1 MKELIIVF
9 PERFTQINQDYYYE
23 NFFIESQNS
32 DITKIIFDLERLE
45 WISSEQV
52 TFLFAWLRK
61 IITINKNTTVKLPY
75 SYSKFSGDN
84 DDTLK
89 RRKLI
94 KFYLWEV
101 WKLYNIGLKQQ
112 NFENTDDINA
122 LYKIYENS
130 SVGKR
135 VLPFQRINVQKNY
148 NILEIDTQFKK
159 LTNKNGQSIFSIE
172 QRIEKMLEE
181 NDCFSPFENRII
193 SDIITK
199 ELVMNSIEHSK
210 AVECYFTATLI
221 NKWKINNPK
230 TSENFINQFLE
241 EKPFDILN
249 FYRDKDECKKII
261 ELKLKTKNYDIVE
274 RIADLKKGKEFNVF
288 KNQSFVELTFI
299 DFGDGIN
306 NTLKKEFFND
316 FKLRKEE
323 LLKNLSENFSN
334 LDIDNKILEYAFLLE
349 SSKNPFDR
357 KIQYYQLIPR
367 GLYFLI
373 DMVRRYKGMLVARS
387 GKAKIIY
394 DFSNEILINGKSK
407 KVSLVRKY
415 TAKEAIK
422 HTTNEYSF
430 NGTMITIVL
439 PEKKN
444 KELKK
449 SGIRI
454 DNKYLNN
461 YIFNRENSDFFPK
474 EVFNP
479 KEFHHLSLVF
489 VFNVS
494 QTKKNFE
501 RYNDK
506 KGILNIIFEKINEKL
521 LELKGKNC
529 VLFIDFDNIPDDS
542 QTKKILLYLSNT
554 PLVNEFTKIIVLNL
568 SENEYTTLKDYEIDV
583 FADSPEY
590 IFKPIPCLNINYI
603 NKSCSIENIKWIG
616 VRNKEDEIALTRL
629 FFGNNDSVAISSIE
643 DKWLA
648 EGHIFSIFQ
657 DRVYSIFTDF
667 NELVEK
673 AIYFKTNEIQIWC
686 DNQSKE
692 LEYKLI
698 DKIKNEKTSKG
709 KSDVLFLTSK
719 GAYQKDYLSLY
730 EQLNFKYAARYFAE
744 LLLNKYILNA
754 IEIYEETNEIRFNE
768 LAIDKQN
775 EVKST
780 FKFNKLLAI
789 TVSSQL
795 IAVEIR
801 NLIREKTKYEF
812 LLDDDITKTPI
823 NRCPDLVKLSSYLSF
838 EDEAPFKELAK
849 GDFRN
854 ILIVNDVIST
864 ASLIQRIK
872 KACEN
877 KNVDATIKG
886 VLTIADTRLRNIDEN
901 KEYKSVFFDDLNLN
915 EISFERKIVSLM
927 STEKQG
933 GIEYRKY
940 KLKAIDNLAK
950 YKIKRINPILNSV
963 ITLKNEHTE
972 KEKVL
977 YDEPENFFNEVYKG
991 NKIFADE
998 IFKIGHFK
1006 QNLSCNSYYTGMHEL
1021 FEGENGFNLLNVIK
1035 NKIENEPRKLG
1046 FVDEYELK
1054 LNLNFAAHN
1063 IENLIKKNKIYESIE
1078 NLKTIVQEIK
1088 TISNSALIHQNVINY
1103 EPDFI
1108 FHPVHSGIE
1117 EVTEDVFHSVFKTNK
1132 TNIISL
1138 QRYYTKNGWRFPF
1151 PAKMLNAATKGR
1163 HVLIIDSGALSG
1175 QSLVQL
1181 IDSISFLEVGRIDV
1195 VTIIGRI
1202 DDFQREF
1209 YSRLKSIK
1217 VKKLKEDLKSISYEL
1232 QDNNEVVVV
1241 LNILF
1246 GVNLHIPSYH
1256 SEEVCIY
1263 CKELRDLENFNDE
1276 RLNLPKHTRDYI
1288 DQRRI
1293 EIKQCNSIDDINA
1306 DYLPKIRDSKQPD
1319 LRNIF
1324 LIRDKLGK
1332 VDSYRFYEEYFEF
1345 FDEEIGDKI
1354 TNYNDLFYDQNISVK
1369 IHIELILTCILHEPN
1384 LLGVLRDL
1392 MNNIYEICSELLKNI
1407 FALTTNVNNLYYEWS
1422 DYSLL
1427 RLYKI
1432 FLKQEFYEPDNLRLA
1447 YKKIRSDK
1455 IALNYLSFLLYEPY
1469 VFGSD
1474 KVVKNN
1480 LNNYFLECYANNFKE
1495 FDDNNIEPLSNVITH
1510 LLTKIKP
1517 IDNNSSIASTL
1528 IRFNSFFHN
1537 KYTKSH
1543 NENLKNDIT
1552 YMIIL
1557 ITNADF
1563 NKIEDLESNVKKV
1576 INSIKSSLIP
1586 GLNKL
1591 TSKSVINDY
1600 YPFLMEL
1607 KNLIE
1612 EIDGFHI
1619 NNQENRKTPK
1629 LYYEEYNIIFLDYI
1643 DKLQKSYFSENQ
1655 QFYNFSNTL
1664 YTNLKNII
1672 KQIVTKDPEYC
1683 RFKLEKPNYVLDYS
1697 SIPDSLQVFCP
1708 EKILY
1713 NVYRE
1718 LLINSIKREQ
1728 NNDAT
1733 LEITLMNYD
1742 ENGLTIKLHQNKK
1755 FLEPTEKEKEAKQ
1768 LFGGR
1773 EIIINS
1779 LFNVESGFG
1788 FVKDVT
1794 PKDQKED
1801 FFEQII
1807 VHNLIDIKI

>member
-1 MKELIIVF
+1 MKELIIEF
-9 PERFTQINQDYYYE
+9 PERFTQVNLDHFYKIY
-23 NFFIESQNS
+23 FIKSQSKDFESIVF
-32 DITKIIFDLERLE
+32 DIERLQ

-52 TFLFAWLRK
+52 TFLFAWVRK
-61 IITINKNTTVKLPY
+61 SITSQKKLVVKLPF
-75 SYSKFSGDN
+75 SYNKFSGDN
-84 DDTLK
+84 ADILK
-89 RRKLI
+89 RRRLI

-101 WKLYNIGLKQQ
+101 WKIYTLGLKQQ
-112 NFENTDDINA
+112 EFKNTEDINN
-122 LYKIYENS
+122 LYKFYENS
-130 SVGKR
+130 SIGKR
-135 VLPFQRINVQKNY
+135 VLPFQRINVQENY
-148 NILEIDTQFKK
+148 NILEIDSQFRK
-159 LTNKNGQSIFSIE
+159 LTNNGGQSIFNIE
-172 QRIEKMLEE
+172 HNIEKMLEE
-181 NDCFSPFENRII
+181 NDCFSPFENRVI

-210 AVECYFTATLI
+210 AVECFFTAALI
-221 NKWKINNPK
+221 NKWSITNPNK
-230 TSENFINQFLE
+230 SINFINQFID
-241 EKPFDILN
+241 EKPSDILD
-249 FYRDKDECKKII
+249 FYRDKEECKKII
-261 ELKLKTKNYDIVE
+261 KEKLNTKHYNIDE
-274 RIADLKKGKEFNVF
+274 KIANLQKSSEFNIF
-288 KNQSFVELTFI
+288 KNQSFVEFTFL
-299 DFGDGIN
+299 DFGDGIH
-306 NTLKKEFFND
+306 NTLMEEFSKD
-316 FKLRKEE
+316 FETRQEE
-323 LLKNLSENFSN
+323 LLKTLSNNFEN
-334 LDIDNKILEYAFLLE
+334 LDIDNRVLEYAFLLE

-357 KIQYYQLIPR
+357 KIEYYQLIPR
-367 GLYFLI
+367 GLYFLV

-394 DFSNEILINGKSK
+394 DFSNEILIEGKSK

-422 HTTNEYSF
+422 HSTNDYSF

-444 KELKK
+444 KEFKK

-461 YIFNRENSDFFPK
+461 YIFNREKGEFFPK

-479 KEFHHLSLVF
+479 KEFHYLSLVF
-489 VFNVS
+489 VYNVS
-494 QTKKNFE
+494 QTKNNYE

-506 KGILNIIFEKINEKL
+506 TGILNIIFQKINEKL
-521 LELKGKNC
+521 LDLKGKNC
-529 VLFIDFDNIPDDS
+529 VLFIDFENIPDDS
-542 QTKKILLYLSNT
+542 HTKKILLYLSNT
-554 PLVNEFTKIIVLNL
+554 PLVNEFTKIIILNL
-568 SENEYTTLKDYEIDV
+568 SGSEYATLKDYEIDV

-616 VRNKEDEIALTRL
+616 VRNKEDEIILTRL
-629 FFGNNDSVAISSIE
+629 FFGDNESISINSIE

-657 DRVYSIFTDF
+657 ERIYSIFTDF

-686 DNQSKE
+686 DKQAKE
-692 LEYKLI
+692 LKNKLI
-698 DKIKNEKTSKG
+698 DKISIEKSSNR

-744 LLLNKYILNA
+744 LLLDKYILNA
-754 IEIYEETNEIRFNE
+754 IEIYDETNEIKFND
-768 LAIDKQN
+768 LAFDKKN

-801 NLIREKTKYEF
+801 NLIREKIKYEF
-812 LLDDDITKTPI
+812 LLDEDITKTPI
-823 NRCPDLVKLSSYLSF
+823 KRCPDLVKLSSYLSF
-838 EDEAPFKELAK
+838 EDEAPFKDLAK
-849 GDFRN
+849 GNSRN

-864 ASLIQRIK
+864 GSLIRRIK

-877 KNVDATIKG
+877 KNIDATIKG

-901 KEYKSVFFDDLNLN
+901 KEYKSVFFDDLYIN
-915 EISFERKIVSLM
+915 EISFERKIISLM
-927 STEKQG
+927 STEKHG
-933 GIEYRKY
+933 GLEYRKY
-940 KLKAIDNLAK
+940 NLKAIDNLVK

-963 ITLKNEHTE
+963 ITLKDEHTE

-977 YDEPENFFNEVYKG
+977 YDEPEKFFNEVYNGHKL
-991 NKIFADE
+991 FADE
-998 IFKIGHFK
+998 IFKIGHYK

-1021 FEGENGFNLLNVIK
+1021 FEGENGFNLLTVIK
-1035 NKIENEPRKLG
+1035 NKLENEPKKLG
-1046 FVDEYELK
+1046 FVDVNVLK
-1054 LNLNFAAHN
+1054 LNLNFAVQN
-1063 IENLIKKNKIYESIE
+1063 IENLIEKNKIYESIT
-1078 NLKTIVQEIK
+1078 NLKTIVNEIK
-1088 TISNSALIHQNVINY
+1088 NISNNASIHQNVISY

-1117 EVTEDVFHSVFKTNK
+1117 EVTEDVFYSVFKTNK

-1151 PAKMLNAATKGR
+1151 PAKMLNSATKGR

-1195 VTIIGRI
+1195 VTIIGRL

-1217 VKKLKEDLKSISYEL
+1217 VKKLKEDFKSISFEF

-1263 CKELRDLENFNDE
+1263 CKELRDLENYNDE
-1276 RLNLPKHTRDYI
+1276 LLNIPIHTRDYVN
-1288 DQRRI
+1288 QRRI
-1293 EIKQCNSIDDINA
+1293 EIKQCNSTDDINA
-1306 DYLPKIRDSKQPD
+1306 DYLPKLRNSKQPD

-1354 TNYNDLFYDQNISVK
+1354 TNFNNLFDGQNISVK
-1369 IHIELILTCILHEPN
+1369 RNVELILICILHEPN

-1407 FALTTNVNNLYYEWS
+1407 FKLTTNKNDLFYEWS

-1432 FLKQEFYEPDNLRLA
+1432 FLKQEFYEPENLRLT

-1469 VFGSD
+1469 IFGSD
-1474 KVVKNN
+1474 KIVKNN
-1480 LNNYFLECYANNFKE
+1480 LNNYFLECYANDFKE
-1495 FDDNNIEPLSNVITH
+1495 FNDNDIEPLSNVITH

-1528 IRFNSFFHN
+1528 INFNSFFHK

-1591 TSKSVINDY
+1591 TSNGVINDY

-1607 KNLIE
+1607 KSLIE
-1612 EIDGFHI
+1612 EIDNFHKS
-1619 NNQENRKTPK
+1619 NQENRKNPQ
-1629 LYYEEYNIIFLDYI
+1629 LYYAYYNSIFLEYI
-1643 DKLQKSYFSENQ
+1643 DKMQKLFFSENQ
-1655 QFYNFSNTL
+1655 QFYNFSNIL

-1672 KQIVTKDPEYC
+1672 RQIESKDPDYC
-1683 RFKLEKPNYVLDYS
+1683 NFKLEKPNYVLDYS
-1697 SIPDSLQVFCP
+1697 AIPDSLQVFCP

-1713 NVYRE
+1713 NVYKE
-1718 LLINSIKREQ
+1718 LVINSIKREE
-1728 NNDAT
+1728 NNNAI
-1733 LEITLMNYD
+1733 LKFTLMNYD
-1742 ENGLTIKLHQNKK
+1742 DNGLTIKLHQNKK
-1755 FLEPTEKEKEAKQ
+1755 FLVPKEKKKEAKL

-1773 EIIINS
+1773 ELIINS

-1788 FVKDVT
+1788 FVNDVT
-1794 PKDQKED
+1794 PQDKKDD
-1801 FFEQII
+1801 IFEQII